1 MRKLA
6 TLFLLAV
13 LALPAFAANQVTVND
28 LEQAVAAAHGKS
40 DKEVAQQL
48 ADLELTQRLSTVRL
62 EHLQA
67 GLPGDKSRLA
77 LRAIA
82 DASAF
87 FDLPAADILPQ
98 AGPDSATQGKIMSR
112 AADFA
117 EATISKLPDFFA
129 TRTTTRFEN
138 QKLKYEAHG
147 MVTLANRSFG
157 LVDRFSATV
166 TYRNGREVVEAAG
179 GKKGRSNMSSSTG
192 LTSWGEFGPLLGVV
206 VEDILKGK
214 MGWSH
219 WEQGPVGP
227 VAVFRYMVPAD
238 RSNYTVRYCCFM
250 GDGGKMRDFEGIP
263 QYHGEIAVDPTSGA
277 VFRLVVETDL
287 DPTVPI
293 YRADVAVEYSPVEI
307 GGKSYICPVKSISI
321 TTAADFLFH
330 GVVFYNGTITPRSI
344 VEPKVTAINDLVF
357 DNYHLFRTEM
367 RILPAE
373 TADPNRS
380 PPAPTTPPAAPPIH

>member
-6 TLFLLAV
+6 TMFLLAV

-40 DKEVAQQL
+40 DKEVAQRL

-62 EHLQA
+62 ERLQA
-67 GLPGDKSRLA
+67 SLPGDKSRLV

-117 EATISKLPDFFA
+117 EATVSKLPDFFA

-138 QKLKYEAHG
+138 RKLNYEAHG
-147 MVTLANRSFG
+147 MVTLANRSFS
-157 LVDRFSATV
+157 LVDRFSASV

-206 VEDILKGK
+206 VEDILKGLESLGAGSSGSRGGFPIPGARGQIELHREVLLLHGRSRK
-214 MGWSH
+214 DARFRGNSAIPRRDCSRSH
-219 WEQGPVGP
+219 EWRRLS
-227 VAVFRYMVPAD
+227 A
-238 RSNYTVRYCCFM
+238 
-250 GDGGKMRDFEGIP
+250 GG
-263 QYHGEIAVDPTSGA
+263 
-277 VFRLVVETDL
+277 
-287 DPTVPI
+287 
-293 YRADVAVEYSPVEI
+293 
-307 GGKSYICPVKSISI
+307 
-321 TTAADFLFH
+321 
-330 GVVFYNGTITPRSI
+330 
-344 VEPKVTAINDLVF
+344 
-357 DNYHLFRTEM
+357 
-367 RILPAE
+367 
-373 TADPNRS
+373 
-380 PPAPTTPPAAPPIH
+380 